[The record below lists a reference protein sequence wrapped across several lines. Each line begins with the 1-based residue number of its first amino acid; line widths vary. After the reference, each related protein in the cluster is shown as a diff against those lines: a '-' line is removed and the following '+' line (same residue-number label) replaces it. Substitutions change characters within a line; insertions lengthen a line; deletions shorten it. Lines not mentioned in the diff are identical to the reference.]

1 MSGGG
6 SAALAEGDQIEQWR
20 YTNLKSPRSKSQCY
34 KKQGRSR
41 GEAPGMRAAKS
52 SEFRHKK

>member
-41 GEAPGMRAAKS
+41 GELQ
-52 SEFRHKK
+52 E